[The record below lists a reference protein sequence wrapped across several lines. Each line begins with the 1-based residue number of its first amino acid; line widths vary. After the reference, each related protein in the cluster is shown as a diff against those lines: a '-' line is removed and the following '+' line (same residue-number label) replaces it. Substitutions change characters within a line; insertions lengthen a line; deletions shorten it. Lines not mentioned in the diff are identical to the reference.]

1 MTDLGAGGIILPAYT
16 DGLRPTA
23 FLTTLFFDYPRPPIT
38 ANKTYNRWAKADLT
52 RNIRRATKLLAH
64 RIPALGKIHV
74 SLVWVV
80 KDRIRRDGGEN
91 VAPTMKPMID
101 GLVDAGIVVDDSPQY
116 VIRDMPTVLY
126 EKGATPHMELR
137 IEMVA

>member
-16 DGLRPTA
+16 DGPVESFT
-23 FLTTLFFDYPRPPIT
+23 TTLYFSYPRPPIT

-80 KDRIRRDGGEN
+80 KDHIRRDGNEN
-91 VAPTMKPMID
+91 VTPTLKPMID
-101 GLVDAGIVVDDSPQY
+101 GLVDAGVVLDDTEAY
-116 VIRDMPTVLY
+116 VIRDMPTVQY